1 MRVVGRTKLLPSF
14 SDDSHEGDESLDFDD
29 DDDDDDDDDEDN
41 VKRKPSGT
49 LIAKVS
55 RLSATIFNPVTT
67 NNTMSVFVVMLMLLY
82 VCCCRCCTS
91 LPSGI
96 SSNLP
101 GGRKGIFYNV
111 HGSSYLIHFHS

>member
-29 DDDDDDDDDEDN
+29 DDDDDDDEEEDN

-49 LIAKVS
+49 LIAKAS

-67 NNTMSVFVVMLMLLY
+67 NNNHECLSLCLCYCMCAAVGVVLHYRMGSVQTSQEEEKVFFIMCMDLL
-82 VCCCRCCTS
+82 T
-91 LPSGI
+91 
-96 SSNLP
+96 
-101 GGRKGIFYNV
+101 
-111 HGSSYLIHFHS
+111 